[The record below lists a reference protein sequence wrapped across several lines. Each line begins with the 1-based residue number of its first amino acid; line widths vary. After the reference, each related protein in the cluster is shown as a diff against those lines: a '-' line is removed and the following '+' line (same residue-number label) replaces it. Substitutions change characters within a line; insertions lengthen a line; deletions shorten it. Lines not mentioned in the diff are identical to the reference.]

1 MISFVFHLG
10 ARGQEDDHC
19 PFKLPDVTCSL
30 AIVQLFSSM
39 GKQWV
44 RVPKGYILCVSKC
57 R

>member
-1 MISFVFHLG
+1 MISFVFRLG